1 MEEEATAVVVEEEEI
16 VIEETRINNK
26 VAMRL
31 DPFNPRNFAAL
42 LPKAFD
48 N

>member
-1 MEEEATAVVVEEEEI
+1 MATEAEAEEEEI
-16 VIEETRINNK
+16 EIEETRINNK

-42 LPKAFD
+42 LKKAFD
-48 N
+48 NQE